1 VLKENNMA
9 GRPRTELRT
18 QVYDI
23 WCNLNYINK
32 HQQPG
37 KNGCVEWTAGKHRQ
51 GYGMTGAWRADGSKI
66 MTTVHRVLGRLKYG
80 RALAESEYIVHTC
93 SNMGCVNPDHLVLGD
108 RNTIH
113 QIMKQNKRGKYY
125 QDK

>member
-1 VLKENNMA
+1 MA

-18 QVYDI
+18 RVYDI
-23 WCNLNYINK
+23 WCNLSYINK

-93 SNMGCVNPDHLVLGD
+93 SNMGCVNPDHLMLGD

-113 QIMKQNKRGKYY
+113 QIMRQNKRGKYY

>member
-1 VLKENNMA
+1 MA

-18 QVYDI
+18 RVYDI
-23 WCNLNYINK
+23 WCNLSYINK

-37 KNGCVEWTAGKHRQ
+37 VNGCVEWTAGKHRQ
-51 GYGMTGAWRADGSKI
+51 GYGMTGAWRLDGTKI

-108 RNTIH
+108 RTTIH
-113 QIMKQNKRGKYY
+113 QVMRQNRRGKHY

>member
-1 VLKENNMA
+1 MA

-23 WCNLNYINK
+23 WCNLSYINK

-51 GYGMTGAWRADGSKI
+51 GYG

-108 RNTIH
+108 RTTIH
-113 QIMKQNKRGKYY
+113 QIMRQNRRGKHY